1 MNYVAGGAGRA
12 LLFLGEQLYS
22 VGNTLN
28 NNAIH
33 YTISAEDLRGGKKN
47 FLIAQYFHDPNMTI
61 DLENVFFNFNEIG
74 LVTGNTIEQGGL
86 SFKEEQVVAAAGG
99 AVTPTQTPVAPVGMS
114 GKILVWYKK
123 PADKDWKDVTY
134 NNGVTIPNATVG
146 EVYCIKYFWNNL
158 NAESMTLNA
167 NSEPAELQL
176 VLIQDLYSVSVQ
188 KGVTTPGAK
197 AGQAITICPRYKLN
211 GNIDLNFAAGSTVGT
226 SLSGTVLTVEPDS
239 SCEGDYIFGY
249 MTQEIFGAKWQ
260 NEVNA
265 IAFEDADIALANG
278 GTQALVCYVLFDGN
292 KAPKIVDNSNFT
304 FAVEDGGGYASVD
317 NKGIVTAKT
326 AGTAHIS
333 ATLKGADPGNGPAV
347 VGYAEVTVTG

>member
-22 VGNTLN
+22 VGNTLD

-33 YTISAEDLRGGKKN
+33 FSITAEDIRGGKKH
-47 FLIAQYFHDPNMTI
+47 FLLAQYFHDPNMTV
-61 DLENVFFNFNEIG
+61 DLQNVFFNFNELG

-86 SFKEEQVVAAAGG
+86 SLKEEQVVAAAGG
-99 AVTPTQTPVAPVGMS
+99 VVTPTQTPVAPVGMG

-123 PADKDWKDVTY
+123 PTEDNWKDVTY
-134 NNGVTIPNATVG
+134 TNGVTIPGVVLG
-146 EVYCIKYFWNNL
+146 EVYCIKYFWNNP

-176 VLIQDLYSVSVQ
+176 VLIQDLYSASVQ

-197 AGQAITICPRYKLN
+197 AGQVITICPRYKLN
-211 GNIDLNFAAGSTVGT
+211 GTTDLDFAAASTVGT
-226 SLSGTVLTVEPDS
+226 SLSGTVLAVEDDS

-260 NEVNA
+260 NEVRA
-265 IAFEDADIALANG
+265 IAFEDADMSLAAQ
-278 GTQALVCYVLFDGN
+278 GTQTAVCYVLFNGN
-292 KAPKIVDNSNFT
+292 KAPKIVDNANFT
-304 FAVEDGGGYASVD
+304 FAVEDGDTFASVD
-317 NKGIVTAKT
+317 AKGVVTAKA
-326 AGTAHIS
+326 AGKAHIS

-347 VGYAEVTVTG
+347 VGYFEVTVTG

>member
-47 FLIAQYFHDPNMTI
+47 FLISQYFHDPNMTI

-99 AVTPTQTPVAPVGMS
+99 AVTPTQTPVAPVGMA

-134 NNGVTIPNATVG
+134 NNGVTIPGATVG
-146 EVYCIKYFWNNL
+146 EVYCIKYFWDNP

-188 KGVTTPGAK
+188 KGITTPGAK

-226 SLSGTVLTVEPDS
+226 SLSGTVLTVEDDS

-260 NEVNA
+260 NEVKA

-278 GTQALVCYVLFDGN
+278 GTQTLVCYVLFDGN
-292 KAPKIVDNSNFT
+292 KAPKIVDNANFT
-304 FAVEDGGGYASVD
+304 FVAEDGGENASV
-317 NKGIVTAKT
+317 NESGVVTAIK

>member
-28 NNAIH
+28 NNSIH

-47 FLIAQYFHDPNMTI
+47 FLISQYFHDPNMTI

-99 AVTPTQTPVAPVGMS
+99 VVTPTQTPVAPVGMA

-123 PADKDWKDVTY
+123 PADKDWKDITY
-134 NNGVTIPNATVG
+134 NNGVTIPSATVG
-146 EVYCIKYFWNNL
+146 EVYCIKYFWDNP

-226 SLSGTVLTVEPDS
+226 SLSGTVLTVEDDS

-260 NEVNA
+260 NEVKA

-278 GTQALVCYVLFDGN
+278 GTQTLVCYVLFDGN
-292 KAPKIVDNSNFT
+292 KAPKIVDNANFT
-304 FAVEDGGGYASVD
+304 FAVEDGDSFVGVD
-317 NKGIVTAKT
+317 NKGVVTAQA

-333 ATLKGADPGNGPAV
+333 ATLKGADSSNGPAV

>member
-1 MNYVAGGAGRA
+1 M
-12 LLFLGEQLYS
+12 LFLGEQLYS

-99 AVTPTQTPVAPVGMS
+99 IVTPTQTPVAPVGMA

-134 NNGVTIPNATVG
+134 NNGVTIPGATVG

-226 SLSGTVLTVEPDS
+226 SLSGTVLTVEDDS

-260 NEVNA
+260 NEVKA

-278 GTQALVCYVLFDGN
+278 GTQTLVCYVLFDGN
-292 KAPKIVDNSNFT
+292 KAPKMVDNANFT
-304 FAVEDGGGYASVD
+304 FAVEDGDTFASVD
-317 NKGIVTAKT
+317 TKGVVTAKAT
-326 AGTAHIS
+326 GTAHIS

>member
-74 LVTGNTIEQGGL
+74 LVTGNTVEQGGL

-99 AVTPTQTPVAPVGMS
+99 IVTPTQTPVAPVGMA

-134 NNGVTIPNATVG
+134 NNGVTIPSATVG
-146 EVYCIKYFWNNL
+146 EVYCIKYFWDNP

-226 SLSGTVLTVEPDS
+226 SLSGTVLTVEDDS

-260 NEVNA
+260 NEVKA
-265 IAFEDADIALANG
+265 IAFEDADISLKANG
-278 GTQALVCYVLFDGN
+278 GTQTLVCYVLFDGN

-304 FAVEDGGGYASVD
+304 FVAEDGGENASV
-317 NKGIVTAKT
+317 NESGVVTAIK

-333 ATLKGADPGNGPAV
+333 ATLKGADGGAPV

>member
-74 LVTGNTIEQGGL
+74 LVTGNTVEQGGL

-99 AVTPTQTPVAPVGMS
+99 IVTPTQTPIAPVGMA

-123 PADKDWKDVTY
+123 PADKDWKDVIY
-134 NNGVTIPNATVG
+134 NNGVTIPGATVG
-146 EVYCIKYFWNNL
+146 DVYCIKYFWDNP

-226 SLSGTVLTVEPDS
+226 SLSGTVLTVEDDS

-260 NEVNA
+260 NEVKA

-278 GTQALVCYVLFDGN
+278 GTQTLVCYVLFDGN
-292 KAPKIVDNSNFT
+292 KAPKIVDNTNFT
-304 FAVEDGGGYASVD
+304 FAVEDGTENASV
-317 NKGIVTAKT
+317 NESGVVTAIKT
-326 AGTAHIS
+326 GTAHIS
-333 ATLKGADPGNGPAV
+333 ATLKGADPSNGPAV

>member
-99 AVTPTQTPVAPVGMS
+99 SVVPTQTPIAPVGMG
-114 GKILVWYKK
+114 GKVLVWYKK
-123 PADKDWKDVTY
+123 PTEEDWKDVTY
-134 NNGVTIPNATVG
+134 TNGVTIPGAVLG
-146 EVYCIKYFWNNL
+146 EVYCIKYFWNNP

-226 SLSGTVLTVEPDS
+226 SLSGTVLTVEDDS

-260 NEVNA
+260 NEVRA
-265 IAFEDADIALANG
+265 IAFEDADIALAAN
-278 GTQALVCYVLFDGN
+278 GTQTLVCYVLFDGN
-292 KAPKIVDNSNFT
+292 KAPKIVDNANFT
-304 FAVEDGGGYASVD
+304 FVVEDGGDYASVD
-317 NKGIVTAKT
+317 AKGVVTAKAT
-326 AGTAHIS
+326 GTAHIS
-333 ATLKGADPGNGPAV
+333 ATLKGADPDNGTAV

>member
-99 AVTPTQTPVAPVGMS
+99 VVTPTQTPVAPVGMA

-226 SLSGTVLTVEPDS
+226 SLSGTVLTVEDDS

-260 NEVNA
+260 NEVKA

-292 KAPKIVDNSNFT
+292 KAPKIVDNANFT
-304 FAVEDGGGYASVD
+304 FAVEDGNTFASVND
-317 NKGIVTAKT
+317 QGVVTAQ
-326 AGTAHIS
+326 ASGTAHIS
-333 ATLKGADPGNGPAV
+333 ATLKGADPSNGPAV

>member
-74 LVTGNTIEQGGL
+74 LVTGNTVEQGGL

-99 AVTPTQTPVAPVGMS
+99 IVTPTQTPIAPVGMA

-123 PADKDWKDVTY
+123 PADKDWKDVIY
-134 NNGVTIPNATVG
+134 NNGVTIPGATVG
-146 EVYCIKYFWNNL
+146 DVYCIKYFWDNP

-226 SLSGTVLTVEPDS
+226 SLSGTVLTVEDDS

-260 NEVNA
+260 NEVKA

-278 GTQALVCYVLFDGN
+278 GTQTLVCYVLFDGN
-292 KAPKIVDNSNFT
+292 KAPKIVDNANFT
-304 FAVEDGGGYASVD
+304 FVAEDGDTFVGVD
-317 NKGIVTAKT
+317 AKGVVTAKT

-333 ATLKGADPGNGPAV
+333 ATLKGADPSNGPAV

>member
-47 FLIAQYFHDPNMTI
+47 FLIAQYFHDPNMAI

-74 LVTGNTIEQGGL
+74 LVTGNTVEQGGL

-99 AVTPTQTPVAPVGMS
+99 IVTPTQTPIAPVGMA

-123 PADKDWKDVTY
+123 PTDKDWKDVIY
-134 NNGVTIPNATVG
+134 NNGVTIPGATVG
-146 EVYCIKYFWNNL
+146 DVYCIKYFWDNP

-226 SLSGTVLTVEPDS
+226 SLSGTVLTVEDDS

-260 NEVNA
+260 NEVKA

-278 GTQALVCYVLFDGN
+278 GTQTLVCYVLFDGN
-292 KAPKIVDNSNFT
+292 KAPKIVDNANFT
-304 FAVEDGGGYASVD
+304 FAVEDGNENASV
-317 NKGIVTAKT
+317 NESGVVTAIKT
-326 AGTAHIS
+326 GTAHIS